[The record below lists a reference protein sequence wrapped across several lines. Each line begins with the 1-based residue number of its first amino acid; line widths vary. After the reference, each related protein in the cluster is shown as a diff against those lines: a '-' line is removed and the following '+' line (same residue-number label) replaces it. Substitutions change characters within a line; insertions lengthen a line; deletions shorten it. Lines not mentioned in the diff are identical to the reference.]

1 MEDIILKKVL
11 TLPKFQKDIQEFIER
26 TGADYIDAVLN
37 YCEKHNI
44 EIDTIATLIKS
55 SVKLKS
61 HIQSEAEDL
70 NFLPKSAK
78 LPI

>member
-37 YCEKHNI
+37 YCNKNNI
-44 EIDTIATLIKS
+44 EIDTIAALIKS

-70 NFLPKSAK
+70 NFLPKGSK